1 MIKKT
6 VVLLIFAC
14 FISIVLLS
22 NIITAPTPK
31 TPWYQVEPWEEE
43 VCSKWGGTRF
53 SDQEAVTAG
62 RKIAWATMT
71 ATAQA
76 KKFKTPENFYL
87 YEVAWYLDSYGKL
100 IDYELV
106 LTDPSKP
113 DLRHRIVSGS
123 LSPEAGTMGYEIYNL
138 TDDYSELVLKYTGGS
153 VTTPIIEVR

>member
-1 MIKKT
+1 MTKKII
-6 VVLLIFAC
+6 LLLVFAG
-14 FISIVLLS
+14 FVSIVLLS

-53 SDQEAVTAG
+53 SDQEAATAG

-106 LTDPSKP
+106 LTNPSKP
-113 DLRHRIVSGS
+113 GLRHRIVSGS
-123 LSPEAGTMGYEIYNL
+123 LAPEAGTMGHEIYNL
-138 TDDYSELVLKYTGGS
+138 TDEYTELVLKYTDGS
-153 VTTPIIEVR
+153 VATPIIEVR